1 MKNRKIII
9 GFIIAFFCLL
19 LIETFIYLTYSNT
32 QKDEV
37 KIAFIVT
44 GDNLDEWESMK
55 AGAETAAL
63 DKDVS
68 VDFVNVPVDLGSEGE
83 QEAVLRAFN
92 DGADYAV
99 VATSDYPAMIS
110 FINERQLFN
119 KVFLA
124 RNGALNATING
135 VVADDEA
142 IATDFSRYISFNYNC
157 KNILIVSSH
166 EDVNVDT
173 LKESLIENLDSKGI
187 KAEYRLMSSDPSVIK
202 KSLYN
207 IEILGNYDGII
218 TLDYYTMEGAASG
231 KLRINRD
238 IKVFSVDNSQ
248 EAVYY
253 LDSQGINALAFKDD
267 YSMGFLAVLQITDKK
282 EYGNMASNAPLYY
295 IADRENMYSDEL
307 EKVLFPFV
315 K

>member
-1 MKNRKIII
+1 MRNKKIII
-9 GFIIAFFCLL
+9 GFIVAILCLL
-19 LIETFIYLTYSNT
+19 FIETFIYLIYSRT
-32 QKDEV
+32 QKEDT
-37 KIAFIVT
+37 KITFVVT
-44 GDNLDEWESMK
+44 GDNLDEWENMK
-55 AGAETAAL
+55 AGAETAAI

-83 QEAVLRAFN
+83 QEAVMRAIS
-92 DGADYAV
+92 DGAQYVV
-99 VATSDYPAMIS
+99 VATGDYLGMVS
-110 FINERQLFN
+110 FINEKMLYN

-124 RNGALNATING
+124 KNGALNATVNG
-135 VVADDEA
+135 VIPDDNS
-142 IATDFSRYISFNYNC
+142 IATDFSRYISFNYSC
-157 KNILIVSSH
+157 KNVLIVSSH
-166 EDVNVDT
+166 EDVNVNT
-173 LKESLIENLDSKGI
+173 LKDSLIENLSGKGI

-218 TLDYYTMEGAASG
+218 TLDYYAMEGAASA

-253 LDSQGINALAFKDD
+253 LDSQGIDALAFKDD

-282 EYGNMASNAPLYY
+282 EYGNMASVAPLYY

>member
-1 MKNRKIII
+1 
-9 GFIIAFFCLL
+9 
-19 LIETFIYLTYSNT
+19 
-32 QKDEV
+32 
-37 KIAFIVT
+37 
-44 GDNLDEWESMK
+44 
-55 AGAETAAL
+55 
-63 DKDVS
+63 
-68 VDFVNVPVDLGSEGE
+68 
-83 QEAVLRAFN
+83 
-92 DGADYAV
+92 
-99 VATSDYPAMIS
+99 
-110 FINERQLFN
+110 
-119 KVFLA
+119 
-124 RNGALNATING
+124 

-142 IATDFSRYISFNYNC
+142 IGTDFSRYISFNYNC

-166 EDVNVDT
+166 EDVNVDI
-173 LKESLIENLDSKGI
+173 LKESLIENLASKGI

>member
-1 MKNRKIII
+1 MN
-9 GFIIAFFCLL
+9 
-19 LIETFIYLTYSNT
+19 
-32 QKDEV
+32 
-37 KIAFIVT
+37 
-44 GDNLDEWESMK
+44 
-55 AGAETAAL
+55 
-63 DKDVS
+63 
-68 VDFVNVPVDLGSEGE
+68 
-83 QEAVLRAFN
+83 
-92 DGADYAV
+92 
-99 VATSDYPAMIS
+99 
-110 FINERQLFN
+110 
-119 KVFLA
+119 
-124 RNGALNATING
+124 
-135 VVADDEA
+135 
-142 IATDFSRYISFNYNC
+142 
-157 KNILIVSSH
+157 
-166 EDVNVDT
+166 T
-173 LKESLIENLDSKGI
+173 LKDSLIENLSGKGI

-218 TLDYYTMEGAASG
+218 TLDYYAMEGAASA

-253 LDSQGINALAFKDD
+253 LDSQGIDALAFKDD

-282 EYGNMASNAPLYY
+282 EYGNMASVAPLYY